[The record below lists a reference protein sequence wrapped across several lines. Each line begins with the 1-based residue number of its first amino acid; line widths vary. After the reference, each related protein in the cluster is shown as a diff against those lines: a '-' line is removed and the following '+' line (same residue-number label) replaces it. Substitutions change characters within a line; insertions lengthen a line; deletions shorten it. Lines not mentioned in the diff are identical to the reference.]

1 MRNVNMLLHLFGYFS
16 KQLTQEEKIF
26 FLDNLEKYQNKR
38 VPFSLPLTII
48 KTWVIRFENEYLLSQ
63 KIFEAFPMELIEVTD
78 SGKGI

>member
-1 MRNVNMLLHLFGYFS
+1 MLLHLFGYFS

-38 VPFSLPLTII
+38 IPLSLPLTII
-48 KTWVIRFENEYLLSQ
+48 KAWLIRFENEYLLSQ

-78 SGKGI
+78 AGKGI